1 MAVGNSY
8 NGFSF
13 KERNAKNKELLRRL
27 ASGEQPP
34 ASGPCALCGDPEV
47 EVEYHDED
55 YSVPYQWNEPAIYAL
70 CLCRHCHRHK
80 LHMRFARPLIW
91 QAYLAHVRR
100 GGYARDLKD
109 PRIKQEFIAYCKAIE
124 MGQPSVLHEMR
135 PYTREIGEEWF
146 ARLRLDRPSL
156 TNPSILRLP

>member
-8 NGFSF
+8 NGYSF
-13 KERNAKNKELLRRL
+13 KERFAKHKELLRRL

-55 YSVPYQWNEPAIYAL
+55 YSFPYRWSEPAVYV
-70 CLCRHCHRHK
+70 LCRHCHRHK
-80 LHMRFARPLIW
+80 LHMKFARPVQW

-109 PRIKQEFIAYCKAIE
+109 PLIKKEFEACCKAIE
-124 MGQPSVLHEMR
+124 KGQTYVLGKLR
-135 PYTREIGEEWF
+135 PYTRKIGEEWF
-146 ARLRLDRPSL
+146 AGLRLDRESL
-156 TNPSILRLP
+156 TDPSIPPLP